1 MSFIAISLMTFA
13 FVFGGALL
21 GIALRAVLP
30 QSHLTAESRDVV
42 RLGMGLVSTTAAL
55 VLGLL
60 TSSAKSSFDAQ
71 SNELTEMS
79 SKVILL
85 DRVLAHYGP
94 EAQGVRDELRI
105 SSVSALGWVS
115 SSDDVGSSQLP
126 ATNREVLYD
135 KIQALAPKNDVQ
147 RSIQGEALNVVTGLG
162 EIRSLIIAQRFNSV
176 PAPLLIVV
184 IFWLT
189 IIFISFGLF
198 APGNATVIVTL
209 LVSALSVSGAI
220 FLIIEMYSPYSG
232 LIHVSIAPLRAA
244 LTQLGQ

>member
-79 SKVILL
+79 GKVILL

-115 SSDDVGSSQLP
+115 SSDDVGSSKLP